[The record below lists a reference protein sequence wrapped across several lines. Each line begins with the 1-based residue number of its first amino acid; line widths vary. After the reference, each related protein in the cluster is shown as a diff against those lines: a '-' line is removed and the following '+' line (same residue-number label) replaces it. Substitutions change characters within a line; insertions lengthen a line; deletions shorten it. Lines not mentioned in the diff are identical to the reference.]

1 MQWRGTKLKAVGA
14 LGVLEAFASVMG
26 KSVLGAGN
34 MINATAF
41 TLEVLDAKDQL
52 SRTGRVEDASL
63 QSIASAMSGFGPLA
77 ASGALTFGVIS
88 APVAAAVAVIGVL
101 GAAAFSV
108 LALSQE
114 KGSSDISD
122 AVEGIIA
129 EAQELAGAVGDAFDD
144 IIGIFD
150 NLATSEV
157 SIDFSQPFPEWVKL
171 YDSLFGEE
179 SVSTEVYDFF
189 QLAFNWVQRRDPLI
203 LDLDGD
209 GMETIGRW
217 FSSVWL
223 CRKPVR

>member
-34 MINATAF
+34 TINGTAF

-52 SRTGRVEDASL
+52 ARTGRVDDASL

-77 ASGALTFGVIS
+77 ASGALAFGVIS
-88 APVAAAVAVIGVL
+88 APVAAAV
-101 GAAAFSV
+101 
-108 LALSQE
+108 
-114 KGSSDISD
+114 
-122 AVEGIIA
+122 
-129 EAQELAGAVGDAFDD
+129 GDVFDD

-209 GMETIGRW
+209 GIETIGRW
-217 FSSVWL
+217 FSSVWS